1 MGMQVRDTIDHDEIR
16 RWIQLHHGAP
26 ARISDPVSTRAA
38 KVLLVDFLGARSGHY
53 FEHISWAEWFAWF
66 DEHCLCF
73 RCPADPESVAFQ
85 LIPRAATV
93 PRARVASARVVNL
106 SP

>member
-1 MGMQVRDTIDHDEIR
+1 MGMQGRETVDHDEIR
-16 RWIQLHHGAP
+16 QWIQRHRGAP
-26 ARISDPVSTRAA
+26 ARIRDTASARSAE
-38 KVLLVDFLGARSGHY
+38 VLLVDFLGARSGHY
-53 FEHISWAEWFAWF
+53 FEHVSWAEWFAWF

-93 PRARVASARVVNL
+93 PRDF
-106 SP
+106 